1 MIEDIHMGVWWHK
14 KCIQIV
20 KILKCPYG
28 FSLFSTLRESSV
40 NRNLHA
46 LTLVGPTGDNPVTD
60 PLAVLHLDSYFLRMG
75 K

>member
-1 MIEDIHMGVWWHK
+1 MPVWISLQGSEIK
-14 KCIQIV
+14 NQIV
-20 KILKCPYG
+20 RVVSG
-28 FSLFSTLRESSV
+28 FCDNESSFFSTLRESSV

-46 LTLVGPTGDNPVTD
+46 LTLVGPTGDNPVLD